1 MKKLLLALCAI
12 TALTLTVR
20 ADDAPAAPKKPE
32 LTAEQKAVMK
42 DMLAKY
48 DTNKDGK
55 LSKDERAAMSAEDKA
70 KTRAS
75 WGTLEVVASVFIL
88 ICILGAYLYFRG

>member
-70 KTRAS
+70 KMEKAGLVKQKKAAPAAT
-75 WGTLEVVASVFIL
+75 TN
-88 ICILGAYLYFRG
+88 

>member
-32 LTAEQKAVMK
+32 LTAEQKALKK

-55 LSKDERAAMSAEDKA
+55 LSKDEVAAMSADDKA
-70 KTRAS
+70 KMEKAGLIKQKKAAPAAS
-75 WGTLEVVASVFIL
+75 TN
-88 ICILGAYLYFRG
+88 